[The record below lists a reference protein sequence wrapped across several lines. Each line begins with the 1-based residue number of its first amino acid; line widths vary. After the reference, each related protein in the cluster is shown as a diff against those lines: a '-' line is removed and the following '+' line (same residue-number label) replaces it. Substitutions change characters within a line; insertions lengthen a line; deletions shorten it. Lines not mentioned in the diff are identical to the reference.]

1 MLEDAGSD
9 LTLLKNCHLTSPQHC
24 STNIVGRYWNGWTIL
39 EWFKRALIV
48 KCDCL
53 NELIL
58 TAVYNNIVFMFPKL
72 ATGRNTALSMITS
85 VNIKLQVLFHEIVR
99 DLHKFCWWHTGNR

>member
-1 MLEDAGSD
+1 MYSEQVKSHFVDILFNKS
-9 LTLLKNCHLTSPQHC
+9 LLLLLLLLL
-24 STNIVGRYWNGWTIL
+24 YWNGWTIL
-39 EWFKRALIV
+39 EWIKRALIV

-72 ATGRNTALSMITS
+72 STGRNTALSMITS